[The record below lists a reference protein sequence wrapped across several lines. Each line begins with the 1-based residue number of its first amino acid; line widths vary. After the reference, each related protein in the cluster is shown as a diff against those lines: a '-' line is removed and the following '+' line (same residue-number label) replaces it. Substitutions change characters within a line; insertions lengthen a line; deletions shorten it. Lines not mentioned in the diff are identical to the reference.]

1 MINSPSGNLFPFSTR
16 HTIACRLFK
25 SKKPP
30 ASLIQCI
37 FKIFSACACVCSVVS
52 DSLWPHGKQPA
63 RLLCPQDSQ
72 ARILDW
78 VAISS
83 SKWSTWLRDQT
94 RAFCVSCIG
103 RQILKS
109 LSHLESPRFSILLL
123 IYVCVSHIFIGKLC
137 NIRSNIQGLWN
148 ACIHSDSPPVGECV
162 VWREHT
168 SLCQLGF

>member
-1 MINSPSGNLFPFSTR
+1 MAISSPSQHGTQLPAGFLSQRSHLHLLSN
-16 HTIACRLFK
+16 
-25 SKKPP
+25 
-30 ASLIQCI
+30 ASLR
-37 FKIFSACACVCSVVS
+37 FSVHAHVCAQLCLTLCDPMESSLPGSSV
-52 DSLWPHGKQPA
+52 H
-63 RLLCPQDSQ
+63 RISQ

-94 RAFCVSCIG
+94 RASCVSCIG
-103 RQILKS
+103 RQIFKS